1 MNIKK
6 VLIVNRGEIAV
17 RIIRACRDLGIK
29 TVAVYSEADASAMHV
44 NQADEAYCIGPAAA
58 AKSYLNVTALLTV
71 AGHAHADAIHPG
83 YGFLA
88 ENADFAEACRN
99 AGFIFVGPSAEA
111 IRRMG
116 DKAQAR
122 AAMINAAV
130 PVVPGTKDLIRYVN
144 ECEEVAAQIG
154 YPILIKATAG
164 GGGRGMRVVPNRQKM
179 KKALQ
184 EAMQEAKMS
193 FGNGGVYL
201 EKYLTHARHVE
212 IQIMADSHGHV
223 VALGERDCS
232 TQRRH
237 QKVIEEAPSSFVDE
251 KMRAAMSTAAVAAAK
266 AVQYCG
272 AGTVEFIVDEYK
284 NFYFM
289 EMNTRIQVEH
299 GVTELVTGTDL
310 VKTQLRIADG
320 EALPWKQEDIHI
332 RGWAIECRINAE
344 DPQHQFMPSPGKIT
358 VYEPPQGEGVRV
370 DSCISA
376 GSEITPFYDS
386 MVAKVLVKAPDR
398 KQAIQKMLQAL
409 EDFRIEG
416 IKTNIDLHWNIL
428 SGQIFQQGKMDTS
441 YLEEHLQEYI

>member
-1 MNIKK
+1 
-6 VLIVNRGEIAV
+6 
-17 RIIRACRDLGIK
+17 
-29 TVAVYSEADASAMHV
+29 
-44 NQADEAYCIGPAAA
+44 
-58 AKSYLNVTALLTV
+58 
-71 AGHAHADAIHPG
+71 
-83 YGFLA
+83 
-88 ENADFAEACRN
+88 
-99 AGFIFVGPSAEA
+99 
-111 IRRMG
+111 
-116 DKAQAR
+116 
-122 AAMINAAV
+122 
-130 PVVPGTKDLIRYVN
+130 
-144 ECEEVAAQIG
+144 
-154 YPILIKATAG
+154 
-164 GGGRGMRVVPNRQKM
+164 
-179 KKALQ
+179 
-184 EAMQEAKMS
+184 
-193 FGNGGVYL
+193 
-201 EKYLTHARHVE
+201 
-212 IQIMADSHGHV
+212 
-223 VALGERDCS
+223 
-232 TQRRH
+232 
-237 QKVIEEAPSSFVDE
+237 
-251 KMRAAMSTAAVAAAK
+251 
-266 AVQYCG
+266 
-272 AGTVEFIVDEYK
+272 
-284 NFYFM
+284 M